1 MDDIPSNLGETHPK
15 TCPLYRNIGYHLLQ
29 KWQNKL
35 TGRTKYFPT
44 FCWPKKDVAKRTAK
58 IQYLLAVAIA
68 LYSGIDSWERS
79 ELSGEF
85 NGTDFLYIYI
95 SMFQAVVGGWSVPL
109 GQLFPRTVDPKYG
122 GSPPRVGGSR
132 MHARYDHS
140 LLHVSSCGRR

>member
-1 MDDIPSNLGETHPK
+1 MQLSFDIVFSSSLLPQAVYSMDDISSNLGETHPK

-35 TGRTKYFPT
+35 AGRTKYFPT
-44 FCWPKKDVAKRTAK
+44 FSWPKKDVAKRTAK

-95 SMFQAVVGGWSVPL
+95 HVSG
-109 GQLFPRTVDPKYG
+109 RCR
-122 GSPPRVGGSR
+122 RVEQGSR
-132 MHARYDHS
+132 
-140 LLHVSSCGRR
+140 